1 MVSIFNTGAA
11 VLIRGKA
18 ALMSDYS
25 KLNYLPH
32 RRRRRSAAAAAAA
45 AALKLD
51 NYLETSKL
59 ELMRWEKG
67 GPPRWFT
74 PLECGSRA
82 KQSPVLFFLPGI
94 DGSGLGLQLHHK
106 KLGEIF
112 DIWCLHIP
120 FSDRTPLTDLVKLVE
135 AAIMSEH
142 ERAPERP
149 IYLVG
154 ESLGACLAL
163 VVAAQNPQIDL
174 ILILANPVE
183 TIFWKLK
190 MLHELHMNYLS
201 SRLDANI
208 KAQTLSGSILPSLLQ
223 EEDKLRRLLPN
234 CQIRSFIGSGHPLLL
249 ENGFDLVAIIKC
261 CSYYRRGAYTDYVLD
276 FLQPSPSEIKA
287 IYELPYRFMEVAVDP
302 VMLSTLDSGK
312 MVRGLTGIPTKGPIL
327 FVGNHMMVGMDLV
340 PLLSRFWI
348 EQNITVRT
356 MAHPAMFKRSRHGK
370 LPDLSMF
377 DMIRILGGAPVSA
390 TNLYKLLS
398 LNSHVLLYPGGIRE
412 AFHLKGED
420 YQLIWPEEAEFVRMA
435 AKFGAK
441 IIPFGAVGED
451 DVGQLLL
458 DCDDQMKI
466 PPLKAFIEELT
477 DEAAMYSEIKY
488 EIQKCIAYLK
498 DKREKDPYR
507 NLLTRL
513 AYQGYYGFDS
523 QVPTFQI

>member
-1 MVSIFNTGAA
+1 MRRCTVCCKDLSMAMVSIFNTG
-11 VLIRGKA
+11 VVVPICRRKA

-25 KLNYLPH
+25 KLNYWPH
-32 RRRRRSAAAAAAA
+32 RKRRSAAVAP
-45 AALKLD
+45 LELD
-51 NYLETSKL
+51 HYLETSK
-59 ELMRWEKG
+59 ELMRWEKS

-82 KQSPVLFFLPGI
+82 KASPVLFFLPGI

-142 ERAPERP
+142 ERTPERP

-174 ILILANPVE
+174 ILILANPGRGQ
-183 TIFWKLK
+183 TSSPAAKLSDQVV
-190 MLHELHMNYLS
+190 YRQWAS
-201 SRLDANI
+201 S
-208 KAQTLSGSILPSLLQ
+208 TL
-223 EEDKLRRLLPN
+223 
-234 CQIRSFIGSGHPLLL
+234 
-249 ENGFDLVAIIKC
+249 AIIKC
-261 CSYYRRGAYTDYVLD
+261 SSYYRRGAYTDYVLD

-287 IYELPYRFMEVAVDP
+287 IYEPY
-302 VMLSTLDSGK
+302 SGK

-327 FVGNHMMVGMDLV
+327 FVGNHMMLGMDLV

-356 MAHPAMFKRSRHGK
+356 MAHPAMFK
-370 LPDLSMF
+370 PDLSMF
-377 DMIRILGGAPVSA
+377 DMIRILGGAP
-390 TNLYKLLS
+390 
-398 LNSHVLLYPGGIRE
+398 
-412 AFHLKGED
+412 GED
-420 YQLIWPEEAEFVRMA
+420 YKLIWPEEPEFVRMA
-435 AKFGAK
+435 ARFGAK

-477 DEAAMYSEIKY
+477 DEAVRLRTDDEGEVGKQYMHYPVILPKFPGRFYFLFGKPIATEGMNHALKDKDKAQAMYSEIKY
-488 EIQKCIAYLK
+488 EIQKCIALLK

-507 NLLTRL
+507 NLLARL